1 MIGISI
7 PAFIIYKVM
16 TIPSKIKMILPKD
29 SDLQTDPT
37 KSIVISIDKNEDFF
51 INNKKTQLAK
61 IISQLDSLGQLGY
74 NDTTIILDAD
84 KSVMISK
91 VVQVMNLAK
100 ETERKIIIKTN
111 PKND

>member
-1 MIGISI
+1 
-7 PAFIIYKVM
+7 
-16 TIPSKIKMILPKD
+16 MILPKD